1 MMANKEIIYLGGG
14 CFWCIE
20 SIFNLINGVEVV
32 TSGYMG
38 GTKNTAN
45 YRDVC
50 SGDTEHAEVV
60 KVVFDTNIIS
70 FSKILEIF
78 FYVHDPTSLNRQ
90 GNDVGTQYRS
100 VIFFSSENQLKVI
113 ESEISK
119 VKIQSNKKIVTE
131 VKRNMEFY
139 EAEDYHNNYYNLN
152 KSQPYCSLVISPK
165 ISSFQK
171 RFKEFIKDY

>member
-1 MMANKEIIYLGGG
+1 MMINKEIIYLGGG

-152 KSQPYCSLVISPK
+152 KSHPYCSLVISPK

-171 RFKEFIKDY
+171 RFKQFIKD

>member
-1 MMANKEIIYLGGG
+1 MMKNKEIIYLGGG

-20 SIFNLINGVEVV
+20 SIFNQINGVEVV
-32 TSGYMG
+32 ISGYMG
-38 GTKNTAN
+38 GTKSTAN

-50 SGDTEHAEVV
+50 TGKTSHAEVV

-100 VIFFSSENQLKVI
+100 VIFFSSEKQLKVI

-119 VKIQSNKKIVTE
+119 IKIQSKKKIVTE
-131 VKRNMEFY
+131 INRNMEFF
-139 EAEDYHNNYYNLN
+139 EAEDYHINYYNLN

-171 RFKEFIKDY
+171 RFKEFIKD

>member
-1 MMANKEIIYLGGG
+1 MMINKEIIYLGGG

-60 KVVFDTNIIS
+60 KVVFDNNIIS

-78 FYVHDPTSLNRQ
+78 FFVHDPTSLNRQ
-90 GNDVGTQYRS
+90 GNDVGAQYRS

-113 ESEISK
+113 ESEMSK
-119 VKIQSNKKIVTE
+119 IKIQSKKKIVTE

-139 EAEDYHNNYYNLN
+139 EAEDYHINYYNLN
-152 KSQPYCSLVISPK
+152 KNQPYCSLVISPK
-165 ISSFQK
+165 ILSFK
-171 RFKEFIKDY
+171 KKFNSFIKD

>member
-1 MMANKEIIYLGGG
+1 MMINKEIIYLGGG

-119 VKIQSNKKIVTE
+119 VKIQSSKKIVTE

-152 KSQPYCSLVISPK
+152 KSHPYCSLVISPK

-171 RFKEFIKDY
+171 RFKQFIKD

>member
-1 MMANKEIIYLGGG
+1 MMINKEIIYLGGG

-60 KVVFDTNIIS
+60 KVVFDTNVIS

-113 ESEISK
+113 ESEMSK
-119 VKIQSNKKIVTE
+119 VKIQSNKKIATE

-152 KSQPYCSLVISPK
+152 KSHPYCSLVISPK

-171 RFKEFIKDY
+171 RFKQFIKD

>member
-1 MMANKEIIYLGGG
+1 MKNKEIIYLGGG

-20 SIFNLINGVEVV
+20 SIFNQINGVEVV
-32 TSGYMG
+32 ISGYMG

-45 YRDVC
+45 YHDVC
-50 SGDTEHAEVV
+50 TGKTRHAEVV
-60 KVVFDTNIIS
+60 KVVFDNNIIS

-100 VIFFSSENQLKVI
+100 VIFFSSQNQLKVI

-119 VKIQSNKKIVTE
+119 IKIHYNKKIVTE

-139 EAEDYHNNYYNLN
+139 EAEDYHINYYNLN
-152 KSQPYCSLVISPK
+152 KSQPYCNLVISPK
-165 ISSFQK
+165 ILSFQK
-171 RFKEFIKDY
+171 KYRAHIKD

>member
-1 MMANKEIIYLGGG
+1 MKNKEIIYLGGG

-20 SIFNLINGVEVV
+20 SIFNQLNGVEVV
-32 TSGYMG
+32 ISGYMG

-45 YRDVC
+45 YHDVC
-50 SGDTEHAEVV
+50 TGKTRHAEVV
-60 KVVFDTNIIS
+60 KVVFDNDIIS

-100 VIFFSSENQLKVI
+100 VIFFSSQNQLKVI

-119 VKIQSNKKIVTE
+119 IKVHYKKKIVTE

-139 EAEDYHNNYYNLN
+139 EAEDYHINYYNLN
-152 KSQPYCSLVISPK
+152 KSQPYCNLVISPK
-165 ISSFQK
+165 ILSFQK
-171 RFKEFIKDY
+171 KYGALIKD

>member
-50 SGDTEHAEVV
+50 SGYTEHAEVV

>member
-1 MMANKEIIYLGGG
+1 MMINKEIIYLGGG

-60 KVVFDTNIIS
+60 KVVFDTNVIS

-113 ESEISK
+113 ESEMSK

-152 KSQPYCSLVISPK
+152 KSHPYCSLVISPK

-171 RFKEFIKDY
+171 RFKQFIKD

>member
-1 MMANKEIIYLGGG
+1 MKNKEIIYLGGG

-20 SIFNLINGVEVV
+20 SIFNQINGVEVV
-32 TSGYMG
+32 ISGYMG

-45 YRDVC
+45 YHDVC
-50 SGDTEHAEVV
+50 TGKTRHAEVV
-60 KVVFDTNIIS
+60 KVVYDNNIIS

-90 GNDVGTQYRS
+90 GNDVGAQYRS
-100 VIFFSSENQLKVI
+100 VIFFSSEKQLKVI

-119 VKIQSNKKIVTE
+119 IKIQSKKKIVTE

-139 EAEDYHNNYYNLN
+139 EAEDYHINYYNLN

-171 RFKEFIKDY
+171 KFKSLLKD